1 MSAALDLRSKEE
13 KDAELDRRIAALRRK
28 NEAII
33 RRYQE
38 IEEDRKKAE
47 QEGVAVTTLH
57 RARDPSGATQ
67 EQRPG
72 KEKKPPGAPRLGRG
86 SRPPG
91 PRPSGR
97 PPRGHP
103 PGDPAWEG
111 AGPSAGDWR
120 PRGRGLVKLVA
131 RGSAGPSQASKW
143 EQRRRQ
149 NIERMNE
156 EMEKIAEYEQS
167 QRDGLPE
174 KNPVRN
180 FLDDPRRSGPSQD
193 SDRRDGSRRHGR
205 NWGGPDFDKVKTGME
220 RDRMWPSPGRHA
232 GAGDM
237 TLSMTGRE
245 RAEYLRWKQERERI
259 DRERVARHRKPGGQW
274 RREWDAEKSDSMF
287 LEGSAAAP
295 AWDSGSR
302 EELRR
307 PAPKPPTLG
316 EFLPQQKPRG
326 RGRGLGAKSY
336 SMHDNRWEEKEPEPA
351 PAAESWETEET
362 PTEPPLEPPHSLTP
376 EEEEEEE
383 EEEEQWE
390 DVSEEDEDEDGSEEE
405 EEEEEEEEDDGSTG
419 SLNKEEAPPRL
430 SPLESPQRDEVR
442 LDAEQEAEDEIR
454 ALDPA
459 PGTVEITDFH
469 RVRFRPPGSPPA
481 PSGRS
486 GPGLAPAV
494 IPAAPG
500 HWEPQEAPGRREGGR
515 EDPPPAPPH
524 IPREAAVPALEPGCA
539 VGH

>member
-1 MSAALDLRSKEE
+1 M
-13 KDAELDRRIAALRRK
+13 
-28 NEAII
+28 
-33 RRYQE
+33 
-38 IEEDRKKAE
+38 
-47 QEGVAVTTLH
+47 
-57 RARDPSGATQ
+57 
-67 EQRPG
+67 
-72 KEKKPPGAPRLGRG
+72 
-86 SRPPG
+86 
-91 PRPSGR
+91 
-97 PPRGHP
+97 
-103 PGDPAWEG
+103 
-111 AGPSAGDWR
+111 
-120 PRGRGLVKLVA
+120 A

-351 PAAESWETEET
+351 PAAESWEVKQWGSEHPGT
-362 PTEPPLEPPHSLTP
+362 PKPPIPVPPTPIPLWCPHPDTPLMPLALVPRTPILLWYPNTLTP
-376 EEEEEEE
+376 
-383 EEEEQWE
+383 
-390 DVSEEDEDEDGSEEE
+390 
-405 EEEEEEEEDDGSTG
+405 
-419 SLNKEEAPPRL
+419 L
-430 SPLESPQRDEVR
+430 
-442 LDAEQEAEDEIR
+442 
-454 ALDPA
+454 
-459 PGTVEITDFH
+459 
-469 RVRFRPPGSPPA
+469 
-481 PSGRS
+481 
-486 GPGLAPAV
+486 
-494 IPAAPG
+494 
-500 HWEPQEAPGRREGGR
+500 
-515 EDPPPAPPH
+515 
-524 IPREAAVPALEPGCA
+524 
-539 VGH
+539 

>member
-1 MSAALDLRSKEE
+1 MAAALDLRSKEE

-47 QEGVAVTTLH
+47 QEGVAVTTL
-57 RARDPSGATQ
+57 RRTRDPPIAPQ

-72 KEKKPPGAPRLGRG
+72 KEKKAPGGPQLGRG
-86 SRPPG
+86 SRP
-91 PRPSGR
+91 RP
-97 PPRGHP
+97 PPRGDP
-103 PGDPAWEG
+103 PGDPHLEG
-111 AGPSAGDWR
+111 AGDWKQ
-120 PRGRGLVKLVA
+120 RGRG
-131 RGSAGPSQASKW
+131 RGKVGVRGGPGPSQASKW

-156 EMEKIAEYEQS
+156 EMEKIAEYERS

-220 RDRMWPSPGRHA
+220 RERERTWPSPGRHG

-259 DRERVARHRKPGGQW
+259 DQERLARHRKPGGQW
-274 RREWDAEKSDSMF
+274 RREWDAEKSESMF
-287 LEGSAAAP
+287 LEGSTAAP
-295 AWDSGSR
+295 SWDPASR
-302 EELRR
+302 DEHQR
-307 PAPKPPTLG
+307 PAPKPPTLA

-326 RGRGLGAKSY
+326 RGAKSY
-336 SMHDNRWEEKEPEPA
+336 SMHDNRWEEKEP
-351 PAAESWETEET
+351 AEMPENWETEEA
-362 PTEPPLEPPHSLTP
+362 PTRPPLDPPHSLIQ
-376 EEEEEEE
+376 EEE

-390 DVSEEDEDEDGSEEE
+390 DVSEEDEDEDEDEDASEEE
-405 EEEEEEEEDDGSTG
+405 EDEEDGGSAEPL
-419 SLNKEEAPPRL
+419 SKEEPPSRL
-430 SPLESPQRDEVR
+430 SPLEPPQRDEAR
-442 LDAEQEAEDEIR
+442 PSAEQEAEDGMR
-454 ALDPA
+454 GSLDAA
-459 PGTVEITDFH
+459 PGSVEISGFQ
-469 RVRFRPPGSPPA
+469 RVRFHR
-481 PSGRS
+481 
-486 GPGLAPAV
+486 
-494 IPAAPG
+494 
-500 HWEPQEAPGRREGGR
+500 H
-515 EDPPPAPPH
+515 
-524 IPREAAVPALEPGCA
+524 
-539 VGH
+539 